1 MLHQIKCL
9 TAIQLCNLCGLN
21 VVRYGRDT
29 KKRIRFIGMGVLY
42 ILLMVLLWMYLGMFT
57 IGMIRLGVGKVVPF
71 YLYMMVSLVILC
83 FSFFKAASV
92 IFQQNPYELQMSLP
106 VSKAAIVSS
115 RFLTMYVIDLLVC
128 LAVVLP
134 VGILYAVMMKPGI
147 SFYLWG
153 LIGIVLLPSIPLA
166 AATAAGAAIYAVSA
180 RMRHKNLISIGLSML
195 LVLGIMFGNFSLI
208 GHQESLEQVDIS
220 LMRNL
225 AVMLIEQIGH
235 IYPPAKWF
243 GTSVTEGNA
252 FSGMM
257 LAAVSVLFAVILLAV
272 LQKYFVA
279 ICSSLNATIAKKNYK
294 MGNLNTSS
302 VLKALWKRELRR
314 YFASSIYVLNTMI
327 GYVLLVMA
335 AVAFWIIGEEKM
347 LQMLGLPFQI
357 ELIPIL
363 PFALTLIGNMMPMAA
378 CSISMEGKQWWIAK
392 TLPITMKQV
401 LDGKIAANLSI
412 AIPFFAVA
420 EVFVFLAVRP
430 TLSEG
435 IWLILIPLVYTMFLS
450 VAGLSINLAVPLME
464 WESEVRVVKQ
474 SASMMLE
481 LLLGFVSALIPI
493 GLILLKKA
501 DETVVNLGTVAVLVI
516 LTAVL
521 YKRNQNV
528 VL

>member
-57 IGMIRLGVGKVVPF
+57 IGMIRLGVEKVVPF

-83 FSFFKAASV
+83 FSFFKAAS
-92 IFQQNPYELQMSLP
+92 
-106 VSKAAIVSS
+106 
-115 RFLTMYVIDLLVC
+115 
-128 LAVVLP
+128 
-134 VGILYAVMMKPGI
+134 
-147 SFYLWG
+147 
-153 LIGIVLLPSIPLA
+153 
-166 AATAAGAAIYAVSA
+166 
-180 RMRHKNLISIGLSML
+180 
-195 LVLGIMFGNFSLI
+195 
-208 GHQESLEQVDIS
+208 
-220 LMRNL
+220 
-225 AVMLIEQIGH
+225 
-235 IYPPAKWF
+235 
-243 GTSVTEGNA
+243 
-252 FSGMM
+252 
-257 LAAVSVLFAVILLAV
+257 VILLAV

-392 TLPITMKQV
+392 TLPITMKQI

-412 AIPFFAVA
+412 ALPFFAVA
-420 EVFVFLAVRP
+420 EVFVVLAVRS

-501 DETVVNLGTVAVLVI
+501 DETFVNLGTVAVLVI